1 MKIKQAIAR
10 LSGAA
15 AALALALGAVHAG
28 AQSGYPSK
36 PIRLFT
42 PFSAG
47 GGSDILA
54 RLIAPQ
60 VTEAWGQ
67 QVIVENRPGAA
78 GNLGAGLVVRAEP
91 DGYTLI
97 IVSGTYGASGA
108 LYKLPYDTVTGITP
122 IILIGTTPLVLS
134 VHPSLPVRDLKGFMA
149 LARAKPDSLSYG
161 TAGLGDLAHLAG
173 EMFKQHT
180 KIRMTQVPYKGSG
193 PLMIG
198 IVSGEVPVSMSSLV
212 PTIPHVKAGRLRHI
226 AVTTPKRSQAV
237 PEVPT
242 FAETVPGFDVT
253 HWYGMWGPRGLPRD
267 IVMRWNQEV
276 SRIIRTDAIQKFFER
291 EGLEAAGGPPEAFR
305 DRIRTDL
312 DKWRRVAKEANIN
325 LGN

>member
-1 MKIKQAIAR
+1 MRSVLAIAAVV
-10 LSGAA
+10 AA
-15 AALALALGAVHAG
+15 VATIADAK
-28 AQSGYPSK
+28 AQGGYPAK
-36 PIRLFT
+36 PIRMLT

-54 RLIAPQ
+54 RLIGPQ
-60 VTEAWGQ
+60 ITEAWGQ

-78 GNLGAGLVVRAEP
+78 GNLGAGLVVNAPP

-108 LYKLPYDTVTGITP
+108 LYKLPYDTVTAISP

-134 VHPSLPVRDLKGFMA
+134 VHPSLPVKDLKAFIA
-149 LARAKPDSLSYG
+149 LARSKPDALSYG

-180 KIRMTQVPYKGSG
+180 KIRMTQVPYKGSA

-198 IVSGEVPVSMSSLV
+198 IVSGEVPVSISSLV
-212 PTIPHVKAGRLRHI
+212 PTVPHVKAARLRHI
-226 AVTTPKRSQAV
+226 AVTTPKRSRAF

-242 FAETVPGFDVT
+242 FGETVPGFDVT
-253 HWYGMWGPRGLPRD
+253 HWYGMWGPRGLPAD
-267 IVMRWNQEV
+267 VVARWNREV
-276 SRIIRTDAIQKFFER
+276 ARIIRSEAIQKFFSTD
-291 EGLEAAGGPPEAFR
+291 GLDAAGGPPEEFR
-305 DRIRTDL
+305 DRIRSAL
-312 DKWRRVAKEANIN
+312 EKWRKVVKEANIVI
-325 LGN
+325 GS